1 MSVPS
6 KLQPVLYGLGVF
18 AIFII
23 LSVVLKLITHR
34 VFDDVRYFGILSDKD
49 LLIGAFVAI
58 VLTFTHER
66 KKRLN
71 K

>member
-1 MSVPS
+1 MSIPP

-18 AIFII
+18 AVFIA
-23 LSVVLKLITHR
+23 LSVTLKLITHR
-34 VFDDVRYFGILSDKD
+34 VFSDAQYFGILSNKD
-49 LLIGAFVAI
+49 LLLGLFVAA

-66 KKRLN
+66 KKKL

>member
-1 MSVPS
+1 MSIPP

-18 AIFII
+18 AVFIA
-23 LSVVLKLITHR
+23 LSVALKLITHR
-34 VFDDVRYFGILSDKD
+34 VFSDARYFGILSNKD
-49 LLIGAFVAI
+49 LLLGLFVAA

-66 KKRLN
+66 KKKL